1 MFIMPERIS
10 ESITSIKRHIDG
22 TPTLINCSIKEGCTV
37 ENSIIEGYG
46 TIIID
51 KNFINEMLT
60 ITNNNRLPSNLI
72 ELLMRLNSIV
82 NDYFY
87 SSSTNNKSRIEIYEE
102 FAVIDSEG
110 MLTGTKIS
118 SLKGKN
124 VALCSEKS
132 IAVYILNKNLYKKGI
147 ITRKPTMIL
156 STLRTEKT
164 SNEPHAFVLI
174 DKEDDEYP
182 TKHLLYDIQNPTL
195 LEDEL
200 GKRIHSL
207 GLYTISDEQYN
218 NIINGF
224 ECTPISLFEVMRQ
237 DLHDVGDK
245 RIYGSNVLNISI

>member
-1 MFIMPERIS
+1 MPEEIS
-10 ESITSIKRHIDG
+10 KSITSIKRHIDG

-51 KNFINEMLT
+51 KNFIDEILT
-60 ITNNNRLPSNLI
+60 IINNNRFSSNLI

-87 SSSTNNKSRIEIYEE
+87 SSNINNKSRIEIYDE
-102 FAVIDSEG
+102 FAVVDSEG
-110 MLTGTKIS
+110 MVIGTKIS

-132 IAVYILNKNLYKKGI
+132 IAVYILLENLYKKGI

-156 STLRTEKT
+156 STLRTESAT
-164 SNEPHAFVLI
+164 IEPHAFVLI
-174 DKEDDEYP
+174 DKDDDEYP
-182 TKHLLYDIQNPTL
+182 TKHLLYDVQNPTL
-195 LEDEL
+195 LENES
-200 GKRIHSL
+200 GKRLYSL
-207 GLYTISDEQYN
+207 GLYTLLDEQFD
-218 NIINGF
+218 NIVNGF
-224 ECTPISLFEVMRQ
+224 ECTPKSLFEVLRQ

-245 RIYGSNVLNISI
+245 RIYGSITLNKSI

>member
-1 MFIMPERIS
+1 MPEEIS
-10 ESITSIKRHIDG
+10 KSITSIKRHIDG
-22 TPTLINCSIKEGCTV
+22 TPTLIDCVIKEECTF

-51 KNFINEMLT
+51 KKFIDEILT
-60 ITNNNRLPSNLI
+60 IINNNRLPSNLT
-72 ELLMRLNSIV
+72 ELLMHLNRIV
-82 NDYFY
+82 KDYFY
-87 SSSTNNKSRIEIYEE
+87 SSSINNKSRIEIYDE

-110 MLTGTKIS
+110 MVTGTKIS

-132 IAVYILNKNLYKKGI
+132 IAVYIVLENLYKKGI
-147 ITRKPTMIL
+147 ITRKPKMVL
-156 STLRTEKT
+156 STLRTENT

-174 DKEDDEYP
+174 DKDDDEYP

-200 GKRIHSL
+200 GNRLYSL
-207 GLYTISDEQYN
+207 GLYSLSDEQYD

-245 RIYGSNVLNISI
+245 RIYGSITLNKSI